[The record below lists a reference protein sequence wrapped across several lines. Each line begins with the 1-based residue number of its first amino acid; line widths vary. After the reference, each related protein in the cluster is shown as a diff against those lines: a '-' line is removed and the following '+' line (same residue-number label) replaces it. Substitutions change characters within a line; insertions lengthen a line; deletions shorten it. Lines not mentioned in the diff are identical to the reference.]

1 MNLILIGTIAEPF
14 GGTGH
19 VFWGRVILFVHR
31 MSEKVL
37 DTAMGFAAGVMLAAT
52 FFGPTGA
59 GDSNRRIYICL
70 NLRA

>member
-31 MSEKVL
+31 ISEKVL
-37 DTAMGFAAGVMLAAT
+37 DTAMGFAAGVMLAAIL
-52 FFGPTGA
+52 FGLQAPAIAIGEY
-59 GDSNRRIYICL
+59 IYV
-70 NLRA
+70 